1 MQVVL
6 KSLITS
12 FLICITYLIWKSK
25 INIIK
30 IILFHLRNFLN
41 IKDSSAKNK
50 SLIESFFV
58 QIFSQAILT
67 FIVIYMGTFI
77 WQHEINIKETIL
89 KPIKD
94 RVVTEKPFEKP
105 NLEYELYHSWG
116 RYREGLEVYGI
127 KWKDNYILYDFIF
140 RNNSRVLEV
149 ENIKLEFE
157 FPIIFVACK
166 EIERE
171 GVDNVL
177 ISDPERYINKGRGE
191 TIVDMIKV
199 RTNAFTINISK
210 AYPHSFIHFKI
221 FLKRL
226 ENELQQN
233 NKLPAYFTIKYHF
246 VGKDGK
252 KQGKRIVHPIS
263 LGIKTEDY
271 SIDTSKTFTL
281 QELEEGLPHVSIV
294 EPIEP
299 AVLEGERD

>member
-1 MQVVL
+1 MVL
-6 KSLITS
+6 KSLITGL
-12 FLICITYLIWKSK
+12 LIWITYLIWKFK

-30 IILFHLRNFLN
+30 IILSRLRNFLN
-41 IKDSSAKNK
+41 IKDDSPKNK

-67 FIVIYMGTFI
+67 FIVIYIGIFI
-77 WQHEINIKETIL
+77 WQHEINIKKTIS

-94 RVVTEKPFEKP
+94 WVVTEEPFEKP

-116 RYREGLEVYGI
+116 RYREGLKVYGI

-177 ISDPERYINKGRGE
+177 ISDPERYINKGRGD
-191 TIVDMIKV
+191 TIVDMIKL
-199 RTNAFTINISK
+199 RTNFFTINISK
-210 AYPHSFIHFKI
+210 AYPYSYIHFKI

-226 ENELQQN
+226 EKELQQN
-233 NKLPAYFTIKYHF
+233 NKLPTYFTIKYHF
-246 VGKDGK
+246 AGKAGK
-252 KQGKRIVHPIS
+252 KQGKRIVHPINVGEKLS
-263 LGIKTEDY
+263 DY

-281 QELEEGLPHVSIV
+281 QELKEGTPHVRIV
-294 EPIEP
+294 EPIKP
-299 AVLEGERD
+299 VTIEGKRD